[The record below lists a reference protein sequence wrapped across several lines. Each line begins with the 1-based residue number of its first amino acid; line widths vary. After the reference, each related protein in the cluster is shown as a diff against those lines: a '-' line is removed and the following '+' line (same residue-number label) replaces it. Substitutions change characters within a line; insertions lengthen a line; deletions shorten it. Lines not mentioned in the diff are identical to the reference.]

1 MSALKF
7 NVRDAAANLGMRA
20 HVALTT
26 HYSRLA
32 NKQWEHP
39 WQHGLMKTTAGI
51 TVLGLCVTSAHA
63 DGLADLVSHGAD
75 QGDAIKGYGGRLF
88 AAIGF
93 LLAAYGGF
101 NWWKHGKEGEQTQV
115 KAKQI
120 YGPILGGMA
129 LGATGYLLVKAGE
142 TIGVAGSSQGALPN

>member
-1 MSALKF
+1 MSALNF

-26 HYSRLA
+26 LYSRLD

-39 WQHGLMKTTAGI
+39 WQRSLMKATAGV
-51 TVLGLCVTSAHA
+51 TVLGLCATSAHA
-63 DGLADLVSHGAD
+63 DGVADLVSHGAD
-75 QGDAIKGYGGRLF
+75 QGDAVKTYAGRLF

-93 LLAAYGGF
+93 IIASYGGF
-101 NWWKHGKEGEQTQV
+101 NWWKHGKEGEQTQI

-120 YGPILGGMA
+120 YGPIMGGMA